1 MGCIIMKKFLFLIL
15 SLIMSISLTSVTISQ
30 QVFAAELRDGM
41 SEIIF
46 ESKDLSEFEI
56 TTDSA
61 IRIDDYSNGALVQ
74 NSVSVPTAIVVVDCK
89 FLSSSSFR
97 LTAKNIGVATA
108 SSVKYDITAYNSSGK
123 VIGGEIVDA
132 GALSPMGTLK
142 DTFYYTNVDKVK
154 VKVTVTVKGVPS
166 TSSNTF
172 KRK

>member
-1 MGCIIMKKFLFLIL
+1 MKKFLFLIL

-74 NSVSVPTAIVVVDCK
+74 NSVSVPTAM
-89 FLSSSSFR
+89 L
-97 LTAKNIGVATA
+97 L
-108 SSVKYDITAYNSSGK
+108 
-123 VIGGEIVDA
+123 
-132 GALSPMGTLK
+132 
-142 DTFYYTNVDKVK
+142 
-154 VKVTVTVKGVPS
+154 
-166 TSSNTF
+166 
-172 KRK
+172 